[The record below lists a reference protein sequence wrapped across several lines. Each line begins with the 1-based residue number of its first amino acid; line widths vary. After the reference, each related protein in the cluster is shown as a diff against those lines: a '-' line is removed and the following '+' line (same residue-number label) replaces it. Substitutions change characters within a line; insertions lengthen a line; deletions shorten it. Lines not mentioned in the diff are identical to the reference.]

1 MNFTEDLDF
10 DTFPYK
16 DFQTFSIDN
25 DLYTLDMFNFDYVIT
40 SNSSYRIIMQPKGY
54 IFLYNATIT
63 CTTI

>member
-40 SNSSYRIIMQPKGY
+40 SNSSYRII
-54 IFLYNATIT
+54 I
-63 CTTI
+63 